1 MTFILWFARKYGGQI
16 LERLRW
22 SNTKTKGTERHSKCL
37 VLLHVTPNISHC
49 SWTKWQ
55 QQQPQAPLLIP
66 YSATNRLHWEPKF
79 ICMIIK
85 VFLGAC
91 CPQDTAPA
99 CLTSTKAPPWDAAGR
114 AVKAESSQTR
124 QELLLGNICGR
135 HWHQLKGY
143 VGLEQ
148 QTICQDL
155 LIRMFTHKLAFPS
168 GHQMHFLKAAP
179 SIRKTSSESINRN
192 RSGSS
197 SQRNQFLAQGH
208 FVHFAISPSC
218 RSVNYLGL

>member
-1 MTFILWFARKYGGQI
+1 MTFMLWFARKYGGQI
-16 LERLRW
+16 LERVRW
-22 SNTKTKGTERHSKCL
+22 SNTKTKGTERHLKCL
-37 VLLHVTPNISHC
+37 VLLQVTPNISHC

-55 QQQPQAPLLIP
+55 QQQPQAPLFIP
-66 YSATNRLHWEPKF
+66 CSATNRLHWEPKF
-79 ICMIIK
+79 IYIMRK

-91 CPQDTAPA
+91 CPHDIAPM

-155 LIRMFTHKLAFPS
+155 LIRMFTHKTGLPI
-168 GHQMHFLKAAP
+168 GAP
-179 SIRKTSSESINRN
+179 GALSESSSKHRENILRINQQEQEWVQQPEE
-192 RSGSS
+192 SVSS
-197 SQRNQFLAQGH
+197 TGTLCPFCHLS
-208 FVHFAISPSC
+208 
-218 RSVNYLGL
+218 